1 MHNDSMRIFIKYN
14 SKVCSVGR
22 FDLLPAKGDRSP
34 RVVWVYNFVPVHGTF
49 WRSKHGFRDKFRKEK
64 YFKES
69 FEANWTIS
77 FKIRANIDG

>member
-22 FDLLPAKGDRSP
+22 FDLLLAKCGRSP
-34 RVVWVYNFVPVHGTF
+34 RVVWVYNFVPMHGTF
-49 WRSKHGFRDKFRKEK
+49 WLSKNGFPNKFRQEK

-69 FEANWTIS
+69 FEANKLARQLQNKS
-77 FKIRANIDG
+77 